1 MSMSSRILI
10 MFSNLVGLLGNVY
23 NLEIIKLYRYIFLE
37 RYWRFDVH
45 QEEQWEKNS
54 QKGN

>member
-45 QEEQWEKNS
+45 QEEQWKKNS